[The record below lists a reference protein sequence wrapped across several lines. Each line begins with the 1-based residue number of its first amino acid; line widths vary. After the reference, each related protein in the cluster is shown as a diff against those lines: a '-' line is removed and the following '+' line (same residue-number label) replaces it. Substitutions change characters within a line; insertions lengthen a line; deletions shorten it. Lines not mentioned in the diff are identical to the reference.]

1 MSIINNSF
9 FTGPQ
14 SPFIANPSNKTSFV
28 ALTVAMTCSP
38 PSPSLPLLSSSSSID
53 WMKDSTLIN
62 VTSSPNKHYISD
74 KGTLYIINP
83 NVMDDTGAYQC
94 VSTDNE
100 NGLVYKST
108 IASLTITSEL
118 LLLHIKINYMMFIN

>member
-1 MSIINNSF
+1 
-9 FTGPQ
+9 
-14 SPFIANPSNKTSFV
+14 
-28 ALTVAMTCSP
+28 
-38 PSPSLPLLSSSSSID
+38 
-53 WMKDSTLIN
+53 MKDNTLIN

-74 KGTLYIINP
+74 KGTLYIFNP

-108 IASLTITSEL
+108 IALLTITGE
-118 LLLHIKINYMMFIN
+118 LLLHIKNKLHDVYQLAVCIHVI